1 VLLRHVSPGGSPET
15 GALVTTS
22 DPPGA
27 DSRDE
32 PPLENVLDDVGEA
45 IREGRFGRSLA
56 LLASGASAI
65 SGLEVAYEHYTGSY
79 SNRIMYTPVILSAG
93 LAGAGVW
100 GACDRRAATTVLR
113 GMSAIT
119 LIDSCVGFF
128 FHVRGI
134 ARKPGGWRLP
144 ITNIVMGPPIFSPLL
159 FGISAYLGLI
169 ASFLRRENERPADPA
184 DDRAALDTGFAK
196 WLPPAT
202 GRNLVSFEQDVREGR
217 FQTHL
222 LIATAVTAGLSGF
235 EAWYSHYKNA
245 FTYWVQ
251 WTPVAIAPVLAGVS
265 LAALADKRL
274 ARTLVPTV
282 SAIAGIDAGVGVFY
296 HARGIVRRPGGPK
309 HLPYNIMYGP
319 PIFAPMLFGASA
331 MFGILASL
339 LRRST

>member
-1 VLLRHVSPGGSPET
+1 MLLRHVSPGGSPET

-32 PPLENVLDDVGEA
+32 PPLENVLDNVGEA

-79 SNRIMYTPVILSAG
+79 SNRIMFTPVILSAG

-296 HARGIVRRPGGPK
+296 HARGIVRRPGGLK